1 VTKTQ
6 DVYYV
11 SGPMRGKPNL
21 NKALFAEVTAELAEV
36 VEGKI
41 LNPADNFGGD
51 VDRPTTEYL
60 NADLK
65 QVLDATVI
73 VQLPGWQESEG
84 AVREAKLGVWTGK
97 RFSKAEQCIGSG
109 WVFIEIE
116 APEFSESVRGAVLDE
131 AKDLITGDRNSTY
144 GPPDQDFRRS
154 AGAATAMGYRG
165 PDGRDLL
172 AHDIAIL
179 VELIKISRLMWTPT
193 KRDSWVDTAGYAG
206 CGLECALLEEQRGEI

>member
-1 VTKTQ
+1 
-6 DVYYV
+6 
-11 SGPMRGKPNL
+11 MRGKPNL
-21 NKALFAEVTAELAEV
+21 NKAQFTEVTKVLAEQ

-41 LNPADNFGGD
+41 LNPADNFNGD

-60 NADLK
+60 NADLR
-65 QVLDATVI
+65 QVLDATII

-84 AVREAKLGVWTGK
+84 AIREAKLGVWTGK
-97 RFSKAEQCIGSG
+97 KFMRAEFVRKVWRFI
-109 WVFIEIE
+109 
-116 APEFSESVRGAVLDE
+116 PEDMPQFSESVRGGVLDE

-206 CGLECALLEEQRGEI
+206 CGLECALLEQERGEI

>member
-1 VTKTQ
+1 VTT
-6 DVYYV
+6 YYL
-11 SGPMRGKPNL
+11 SGPMRGKPGFNYGAF
-21 NKALFAEVTAELAEV
+21 NEVENALTRV
-36 VEGKI
+36 VDHEDKLI
-41 LNPADNFGGD
+41 NPARNFDGD
-51 VDRPTTEYL
+51 TGRPTTEYL
-60 NADLK
+60 TVDLK
-65 QVLDATVI
+65 QVLESDVI

-84 AVREAKLGVWTGK
+84 AVREARIGVWTGK
-97 RFSKAEQCIGSG
+97 EFCKASQGLLGE
-109 WVFIEIE
+109 WEFDDMD